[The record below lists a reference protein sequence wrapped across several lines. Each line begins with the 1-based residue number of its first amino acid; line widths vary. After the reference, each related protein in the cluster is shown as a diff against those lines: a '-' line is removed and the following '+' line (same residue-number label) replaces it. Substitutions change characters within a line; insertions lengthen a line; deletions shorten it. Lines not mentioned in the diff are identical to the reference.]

1 MLGLRSSTARSS
13 TTRSRKNDLQFDHS
27 LVQGYLLQW
36 FVFIPQLAVPRQ
48 VLVIDFSHTSL
59 LILVQHAIADHIFHG
74 NIAVASLITIFVQQ
88 DFTVLGIRDEL
99 HFHSDRTHEKNLRVV
114 AIDRKRRHKSFVINH
129 VTNHLPLA
137 FVGRASA
144 GGDGCATERHDSLPS
159 GKYDSKAAV
168 YHHILKKVC
177 ICVRPRM
184 GPDRHACV
192 C

>member
-1 MLGLRSSTARSS
+1 M
-13 TTRSRKNDLQFDHS
+13 TTNSPHQ
-27 LVQGYLLQW
+27 QLLPDYVRVAQQHR
-36 FVFIPQLAVPRQ
+36 PQQHHPQ
-48 VLVIDFSHTSL
+48 PQEWSL

-177 ICVRPRM
+177 ICASDHGWVPIVMHVCVSPVRRFITE
-184 GPDRHACV
+184 RTRWYRK
-192 C
+192 